1 MVNTNFTSQTITQ
14 QLAQRSG
21 QIAISAKNGGLQFV
35 DQLNG
40 KPLSGPSAGSSLL
53 SNPQKPNDPKLSAA
67 ALDAARGY
75 FSGRNIP
82 NEFIETIASVA
93 AYVSA
98 VDNIP
103 VESLITN
110 KTVTLKLIQ
119 AYNEFKP
126 KGSQVGILLP
136 QLQPSWFQNPT
147 LRGSISAA
155 ITDQP

>member
-1 MVNTNFTSQTITQ
+1 MEKELVEDWTIEHRNLITGYVNIERYQNRTIQQNATS
-14 QLAQRSG
+14 
-21 QIAISAKNGGLQFV
+21 K
-35 DQLNG
+35 
-40 KPLSGPSAGSSLL
+40 
-53 SNPQKPNDPKLSAA
+53 
-67 ALDAARGY
+67 Y
-75 FSGRNIP
+75 
-82 NEFIETIASVA
+82 
-93 AYVSA
+93 Y
-98 VDNIP
+98 IP

-126 KGSQVGILLP
+126 KGSQVGVLLP